1 MTKADEHLNKMA
13 DLIALR
19 AQRKGGRLPRLV
31 RKENLHRE
39 VPSAPEPGYL
49 DGPTR
54 DGYFAQIRDRAR
66 MYWLQWIVRQEC
78 HFHGRTLEELDDDQ
92 LVVLAR
98 KMEQAWQ
105 CRVEGIAFDEVPG
118 LVREGTIISA

>member
-1 MTKADEHLNKMA
+1 MAKRGLERLASLAAERAKRELGAKAAM
-13 DLIALR
+13 R
-19 AQRKGGRLPRLV
+19 VVTP
-31 RKENLHRE
+31 ENLRFV
-39 VPSAPEPGYL
+39 VPAAPEPGYL

-54 DGYFAQIRDRAR
+54 DAYFSQIRDRAR

-78 HFHGRTLEELDDDQ
+78 HHHGRTLEELDDDQ
-92 LVVLAR
+92 LIVLAR

-118 LVREGTIISA
+118 LVRDGTIAT

>member
-1 MTKADEHLNKMA
+1 MGKEEKLDQLAAAMARLAEKKLGKKAR
-13 DLIALR
+13 LR
-19 AQRKGGRLPRLV
+19 VVGVK
-31 RKENLHRE
+31 NLRDE

-54 DGYFAQIRDRAR
+54 DAYFSQIRDRAR

-78 HFHGRTLEELDDDQ
+78 HHHGRTLEELDDDQ
-92 LVVLAR
+92 LIVLAR

-118 LVREGTIISA
+118 LVREGTVAL

>member
-1 MTKADEHLNKMA
+1 M
-13 DLIALR
+13 DLHNELEKLAEVV
-19 AQRKGGRLPRLV
+19 AQRAKRKLGRRSSLRV
-31 RKENLHRE
+31 VSVGNLHQE
-39 VPSAPEPGYL
+39 VPSAPAPGYL

-54 DGYFAQIRDRAR
+54 DAYFSQIRDRAR

-78 HFHGRTLEELDDDQ
+78 HHHGRTLEELDDDQ
-92 LVVLAR
+92 LIVLAR

-118 LVREGTIISA
+118 LVREGTVAT